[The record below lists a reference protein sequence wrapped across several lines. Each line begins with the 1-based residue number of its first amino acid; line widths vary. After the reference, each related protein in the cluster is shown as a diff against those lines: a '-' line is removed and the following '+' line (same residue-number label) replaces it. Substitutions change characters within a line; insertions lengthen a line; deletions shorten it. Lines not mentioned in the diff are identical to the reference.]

1 MTEKKRRAKIARIY
15 RSIGLDWASSHRA
28 AKRGY
33 LTDFSKCIIL
43 RKERVWCYSC
53 EQYHCYITVVD
64 KHGQSHSFCDGVLTE
79 ATLGCCGSS

>member
-43 RKERVWCYSC
+43 RKERVWCLSN
-53 EQYHCYITVVD
+53 IIVI
-64 KHGQSHSFCDGVLTE
+64 
-79 ATLGCCGSS
+79 